1 METAYTPFVL
11 PKSTTHNLPS
21 TMTNLANHTGSGPS
35 SSPAEHAAW
44 QGSCPQRQANQG
56 THSAWDREIRAGKS
70 GCSSSRLLSGLR
82 PIVNLLPGL
91 VARAFRDTGSPGNPV
106 TSKDLNIAT

>member
-44 QGSCPQRQANQG
+44 QGVVLNVRQIKGLTLRGTVRSGQGNQDVQ
-56 THSAWDREIRAGKS
+56 AAGCCL
-70 GCSSSRLLSGLR
+70 GCVQL
-82 PIVNLLPGL
+82 
-91 VARAFRDTGSPGNPV
+91 
-106 TSKDLNIAT
+106 